1 MVTIC
6 NDSNGCCSFDQ
17 NNRLSSIQYYFF
29 CCCCLFSSLLHGKFY
44 IFFVS
49 SVLFVVNMCICPMS
63 TLTKAGDLYAST
75 HLRQLLLLLPLSLPI
90 LMKTEIFISIHF
102 YFRSSKVISHRSICS
117 KPFRL
122 YSPKKRWEIIFV
134 CDLFLYVLLCTHTHT
149 LTPCTHIRDSYRP
162 LSLWKMMNIEHH
174 LPFCANEN
182 R

>member
-29 CCCCLFSSLLHGKFY
+29 VVVVVFFSSTWQILY
-44 IFFVS
+44 FFVS

-75 HLRQLLLLLPLSLPI
+75 HLRQLLLLVLLLLLPI

-122 YSPKKRWEIIFV
+122 YSPKKR
-134 CDLFLYVLLCTHTHT
+134 
-149 LTPCTHIRDSYRP
+149 
-162 LSLWKMMNIEHH
+162 
-174 LPFCANEN
+174 
-182 R
+182 

>member
-1 MVTIC
+1 MNVFVWSQYASIPTAVVHSIKTIDC
-6 NDSNGCCSFDQ
+6 LLFN
-17 NNRLSSIQYYFF
+17 ITF

-75 HLRQLLLLLPLSLPI
+75 HLRQLLLLLLLLLPI

-122 YSPKKRWEIIFV
+122 YSPKKR
-134 CDLFLYVLLCTHTHT
+134 
-149 LTPCTHIRDSYRP
+149 
-162 LSLWKMMNIEHH
+162 
-174 LPFCANEN
+174 
-182 R
+182 

>member
-1 MVTIC
+1 M
-6 NDSNGCCSFDQ
+6 CSCGHNMQRFQ
-17 NNRLSSIQYYFF
+17 RLLFIRSKQSTVFYSILLFC

-75 HLRQLLLLLPLSLPI
+75 HLRQLLLLLLLLLPI

-117 KPFRL
+117 KPFHL
-122 YSPKKRWEIIFV
+122 YSPKKR
-134 CDLFLYVLLCTHTHT
+134 
-149 LTPCTHIRDSYRP
+149 
-162 LSLWKMMNIEHH
+162 
-174 LPFCANEN
+174 
-182 R
+182 